1 MEYILSR
8 HVRRHLKHI
17 PGTKIFGKG
26 KYHLS
31 PTSPYHLLH
40 LITYFT
46 VSVGDRGDVD
56 DPSSVVVTTVVV
68 ICVSLP
74 FSVSVLSLEAF
85 DQKER
90 LAKTG
95 RLTIV
100 SAETE
105 FRRPF
110 LRLSVAKREF
120 A

>member
-1 MEYILSR
+1 MSVGISSTFPERKYLEMES
-8 HVRRHLKHI
+8 
-17 PGTKIFGKG
+17 T
-26 KYHLS
+26 
-31 PTSPYHLLH
+31 TYHLLH

-74 FSVSVLSLEAF
+74 FSMSVLSLEAF

-105 FRRPF
+105 LRRPF